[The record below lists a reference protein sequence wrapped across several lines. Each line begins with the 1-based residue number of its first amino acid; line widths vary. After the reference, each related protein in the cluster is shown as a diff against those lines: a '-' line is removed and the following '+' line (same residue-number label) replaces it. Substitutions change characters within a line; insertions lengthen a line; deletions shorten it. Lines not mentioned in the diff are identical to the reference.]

1 MGLTSHREENVYMVC
16 IAGEPRYNKSL
27 RLWDRS
33 KCPKEDQGDG
43 IKLE

>member
-1 MGLTSHREENVYMVC
+1 MGLMSHREENVFMVC
-16 IAGEPRYNKSL
+16 IAGEPRYNKSP

-33 KCPKEDQGDG
+33 QGPKEDQGEE